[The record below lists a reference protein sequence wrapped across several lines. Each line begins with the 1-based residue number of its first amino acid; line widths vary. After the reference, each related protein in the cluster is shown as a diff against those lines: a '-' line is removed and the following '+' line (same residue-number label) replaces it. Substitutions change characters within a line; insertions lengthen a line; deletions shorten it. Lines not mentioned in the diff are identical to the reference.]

1 MYRKTLKVIRITAVA
16 FCALAGEEAQAALSY
31 TYKPALFMGAGDADI
46 ATSRQGVTVAAWSG
60 PVSVAHPSTGIF
72 IQRYA
77 ATGSPLGGL
86 IKINPPPPVCTGCS
100 PASLAE
106 PAVAA
111 GPQGQ
116 FVVAARKAN
125 TAIAVRLYDASGAL
139 VKAIEIPN
147 SSCYPTTIDGGTVCV
162 GTPSSSML
170 DVAMDDGGNF
180 VVAWMDASSGQIYA
194 RRFDALG
201 NASTDAFAVTTNS
214 AGGFSP
220 AIAMNAAGHFAIV
233 WQRARGADCVDGQ
246 YSKPGRCDD
255 IVLRRYDHQAVP
267 KGGEIVAAG
276 GNGNLDQSPDIAMD
290 NPGNFVVAWQR
301 YRDICQ
307 DKPICDDILAKR
319 YDAAGQALGT
329 LSVRADDSNADINPR
344 VAMDG
349 FGKFVVMWQVNDPA
363 PKAVLFKAYDA
374 TGLDL
379 TGKALSVSLG
389 MSIHALNNVAP
400 VAGVDDKGLLNVVWG
415 AQTNTG
421 YVAPGSES
429 YGLVYR
435 RLTPSAW

>member
-77 ATGSPLGGL
+77 ATGNPLGGL
-86 IKINPPPPVCTGCS
+86 IKINPPPPACTGCS

-147 SSCYPTTIDGGTVCV
+147 SSCYSTNIGEACV
-162 GTPSSSML
+162 ISKNIL

-180 VVAWMDASSGQIYA
+180 VVTWWGITSSGFEQIYA

-220 AIAMNAAGHFAIV
+220 AIAMNSAGHFAIV

-255 IVLRRYDHQAVP
+255 IVLRRYDNQAVA

-276 GNGNLDQSPDIAMD
+276 GTNNLDQNPGIAMD
-290 NPGNFVVAWQR
+290 NLGNFVVAWQR
-301 YRDICQ
+301 YRDLCQ
-307 DKPICDDILAKR
+307 GKLECDDIQAKR
-319 YDAAGQALGT
+319 YDSAGNALGT
-329 LSVRADDSNADINPR
+329 LAVRADYDNADINPR

-349 FGKFVVMWQVNDPA
+349 TGKFVVMWQVNDPA
-363 PKAVLFKAYDA
+363 PKAVLFKAYS
-374 TGLDL
+374 GSGVDL
-379 TGKALSVSLG
+379 AGKALSVSLG
-389 MSIHALNNVAP
+389 MSTHAVNNVAP
-400 VAGVDDKGLLNVVWG
+400 IVGVDDKGLLNAVWS
-415 AQTNTG
+415 AQTYGNSMM
-421 YVAPGSES
+421 PGSES